1 MKPVTL
7 IKPPAYRDLREP
19 RQPVDYVYD
28 EPVVDPLSNW
38 DRAVIVGAMVA
49 GALLSGAALFAIAKL
64 AGFSL

>member
-38 DRAVIVGAMVA
+38 DRLFIIGAMVL
-49 GALLSGAALFAIAKL
+49 GALLSGGALYVIAKL
-64 AGFSL
+64 AGLPL